1 MHQEHREAYGALK
14 TWFAL
19 KERGIACGKHRVA
32 RLRQAAGIEAK
43 RKRRFRVITE
53 HHRTPQAAPD
63 LLGRR
68 FNAPVPNAVWV
79 GDMTFVRTREG
90 FLHLAV
96 LLDLYSRRVVGWA
109 MDTQPSQAL
118 GQAALAMALDQRKPR
133 PGLIHHTDRGSPYS
147 ARAYPEQLHARGI
160 CRSMSGRKSAYDN
173 AVAESF
179 FSNLKNE
186 PRPPL
191 RLPDAGP
198 RAGGDLRL
206 HRALLQPKAHPPIA
220 RLSHARGSRARM
232 GGCLT
237 NVSGEGGTAHSDPF
251 SRRLFPVPCYGPIRG
266 IRRTGVSP
274 ISHRLVPVTVVSRGF
289 HQTDFALL
297 GYLGIGI

>member
-1 MHQEHREAYGALK
+1 VKYAFMEDHAREFPVAAMCRALKVSRSGFYEWRHRGPSPRARANLALLAEIRRVHQEHREAYGALK

-63 LLGRR
+63 LLERR

-147 ARAYPEQLHARGI
+147 ARAYLEQLHARGI
-160 CRSMSGRKSAYDN
+160 RRSMSGRKSAYDN

-186 PRPPL
+186 LVHHCDFPTR
-191 RLPDAGP
+191 D
-198 RAGGDLRL
+198 
-206 HRALLQPKAHPPIA
+206 
-220 RLSHARGSRARM
+220 HARAAIFDYIE
-232 GGCLT
+232 LFY
-237 NVSGEGGTAHSDPF
+237 N
-251 SRRLFPVPCYGPIRG
+251 RRRI
-266 IRRTGVSP
+266 
-274 ISHRLVPVTVVSRGF
+274 
-289 HQTDFALL
+289 HQSL
-297 GYLGIGI
+297 GYRTPEAVEREWVDA